1 MVQLAIT
8 NLLFGA
14 VFGLRFRV
22 LVLLPLTFASG
33 LTAVIFAL
41 IVRQSL
47 PECLETFVACA
58 LSLQGGYLFG
68 SLTRFTL
75 AAARSA
81 RIPARQLK
89 TASEIHS

>member
-1 MVQLAIT
+1 MVQFAIT

-22 LVLLPLTFASG
+22 LVLLPLTIASG
-33 LTAVIFAL
+33 LTTVAFAL
-41 IVRQSL
+41 FARQSL
-47 PECLETFVACA
+47 PECLEIFVACA
-58 LSLQGGYLFG
+58 LALHAGYLFG
-68 SLTRFTL
+68 SMTRFTL

-81 RIPARQLK
+81 HVPARHK